1 MKKNRF
7 LILYSGY
14 VAFFVHLGAFA
25 YLNENK
31 APDIGEIYC
40 NYQPPPLIKVEIPKQ
55 QGSQEGT
62 PRMDMPQENQG
73 NEGQP
78 NQSQSQKPEGD
89 GDLNV
94 NPQKWGELLERLD
107 KADKLGQ
114 AMPDSFEDTLPNT
127 DVPDSYIKRKRD
139 YEDIIVKDV
148 FPTLETIEKSFKEI
162 LEIAPQDLLRYQKR
176 NEIIEDYRRLKDGS
190 LPKDLKRARIIRGNQ
205 DGDKEVLNFPQTERQ
220 KYFDSTLTQ
229 KKEKQL
235 NNFLAKY
242 GDFDPDKGDLPMAIR
257 ELYYQ
262 NLQRLA
268 YVFSPDPTYFML
280 DYFQENLN
288 KEDFLKNSLYLV
300 SKNLGSKAATEML
313 FAIENIYEIQQ
324 RAWSFVFEFMRLYP
338 NLSIKQRKEQRVYTI
353 KEVVDRFAPLAR
365 EKGIRNYKDAVKVYS
380 KKRLEIIELL
390 RETTPDGYRENDAL
404 FEEGRI
410 YWDLAAET
418 GSEEAEQAAI
428 DRWNKVQDVESPEA
442 GDFLNRSTWL
452 TLQEVQKSKE
462 GMAKRFATQQVLRGR
477 ISKLL
482 EEKKEREYALL
493 WN

>member
-1 MKKNRF
+1 MRRNKY
-7 LILYSGY
+7 LIIYAGY
-14 VAFFVHLGAFA
+14 VAFFLHLGAFA
-25 YLNENK
+25 YLNDNK
-31 APDIGEIYC
+31 APNIGEIYC
-40 NYQPPPLIKVEIPKQ
+40 NYQPPKVMNVEIPKQ
-55 QGSQEGT
+55 EGSSEGT
-62 PRMDMPQENQG
+62 PQMDMPQENHG
-73 NEGQP
+73 TEGQS
-78 NQSQSQKPEGD
+78 NQSQPRSQQRD

-94 NPQKWGELLERLD
+94 NPQKWGDLLERLD

-148 FPTLETIEKSFKEI
+148 FPTLDTIEKTFKEI
-162 LEIAPQDLLRYQKR
+162 LEIAPEDLLRYQKR
-176 NEIIEDYRRLKDGS
+176 NEIIEDYRKLKDGS
-190 LPKDLKRARIIRGNQ
+190 LPKDLKRARIVRGSQ
-205 DGDKEVLNFPQTERQ
+205 DGDKEVLDFPESERQ

-235 NNFLAKY
+235 NNFLSKY
-242 GDFDPDKGDLPMAIR
+242 GEFDPNKGDLPMSIR

-300 SKNLGSKAATEML
+300 SKNLRSKAATEML

-338 NLSIKQRKEQRVYTI
+338 NLSVKQRKEQRVYTI

-365 EKGIRNYKDAVKVYS
+365 QKGIRSYPDAVEIYS

-390 RETTPDGYRENDAL
+390 RETTPDGYRDNDAL

-418 GSEEAEQAAI
+418 GSKEAEQAAYEKWNSII
-428 DRWNKVQDVESPEA
+428 DSDSIES

-452 TLQEVQKSKE
+452 TLQGIQSNKDNI
-462 GMAKRFATQQVLRGR
+462 AKRFAVQQTLRGR

-482 EEKKEREYALL
+482 EEKKEREHALL